1 MRRRRTRW
9 LASLAVALIT
19 ALAFVPT
26 LRNGW
31 VTWDDDRNFL
41 ENPHFRGLGADQ
53 LSWMWSTFHLG
64 HYVPLSWMSIGL
76 DFTFWGMEPA
86 GYHATSLALHVL
98 NTVLLFFIAHRLI
111 AAACGADDNTTTW
124 GAAVAALV
132 WAVHPLRVES
142 VAWITERR
150 DVLSGAF
157 FFGALLAYLRSRT
170 VAARASAWYWTSI
183 LVFVGAL
190 LSKATAVT
198 LPAVLVVLNVYPL
211 RRIGGTSGW
220 WNDAVRRVYAEI
232 IPFAGLSA
240 VFSALTF
247 IALQPVD
254 QLAAAGKV
262 AVSAY
267 GLCFYLVKTVVPVG
281 LSPLYEMPLEV
292 SLLSPRFAV
301 SAVAVVLL
309 AFALWKV
316 ARRTPALAAAAVA
329 FVVMLL
335 PLLGVHQNGPQIAAD
350 RYTYDASAALAILAA
365 SALFA
370 IPLLSAVAARSVAA
384 GVVLLL
390 ATLTWRQLAVW
401 HDGESLWAQV
411 LRVEPRSS
419 LGNNNL
425 GNLLL
430 RRGDVDAAVVHYE
443 AAVATNP
450 RYAEAHDNLGVAYA
464 RKGALDDA
472 VRQHRAALDINPRQ
486 ASAQANWGVAL
497 SRQGDVEGAIA
508 HFRAALAIDPTLADA
523 HVNWA
528 NALFRTG
535 RTDEAAGHYRAAL
548 ALRPDD
554 VPAHL
559 NWGAAL
565 AQRGQFAEAIEHFR
579 AVLAVDPGQ
588 PDARAWLAQATRD
601 LAARAA
607 KH

>member
-1 MRRRRTRW
+1 MRRQRTRW
-9 LASLAVALIT
+9 LPSFAVALIT

-31 VTWDDDRNFL
+31 VTWDDDKNFL
-41 ENPHFRGLGADQ
+41 ENLLFRGLGAGQ
-53 LSWMWSTFHLG
+53 VEWMWSTFHLG
-64 HYVPLSWMSIGL
+64 HYVPLSWMSLGFDYAI
-76 DFTFWGMEPA
+76 WGMEPA
-86 GYHATSLALHVL
+86 GYHATSLAIHVL
-98 NTVLLFFIAHRLI
+98 NAVLLFFIARRLI
-111 AAACGADDNTTTW
+111 AAARGVDDDTTTW
-124 GAAVAALV
+124 GAAVAALL

-157 FFGALLAYLRSRT
+157 FFGAGLAYLRSRT
-170 VAARASAWYWTSI
+170 VPGRGSGWYWTSI
-183 LVFVGAL
+183 LAFLAAL

-211 RRIGGTSGW
+211 RRIGGTTGW
-220 WNDAVRRVYAEI
+220 WNDAARRVYAELA
-232 IPFAGLSA
+232 PFAVLSA
-240 VFSALTF
+240 AFSALTF
-247 IALQPVD
+247 VALQPVD

-267 GLCFYLVKTVVPVG
+267 SLCFYLIKTIVPAG

-292 SLLSPRFAV
+292 SLASPRFAV
-301 SAVAVVLL
+301 SALAVVLL
-309 AFALWKV
+309 ACALWKV
-316 ARRTPALAAAAVA
+316 ARRTPARAAAAAA

-350 RYTYDASAALAILAA
+350 RYTYNASAALAILAA
-365 SALFA
+365 SALLT
-370 IPLLSAVAARSVAA
+370 IPRLPVAALRSVAA

-390 ATLTWRQLAVW
+390 AILTWHQLAVW
-401 HDGESLWAQV
+401 RDGESLWSQV

-425 GNLLL
+425 GNLFL
-430 RRGDVDAAVVHYE
+430 RRGDVDGALAHYATAVE
-443 AAVATNP
+443 TNP

-472 VRQHRAALDINPRQ
+472 VRHHRAALDINPRQ

-508 HFRAALAIDPTLADA
+508 HFRAALAIDPALADA

-528 NALFRTG
+528 NALVRTG
-535 RTDEAAGHYRAAL
+535 RGAEAAGHYRAAL

-559 NWGAAL
+559 SWGAAL
-565 AQRGQFAEAIEHFR
+565 AQQGQLAEAIAHFR

-588 PDARAWLAQATRD
+588 PDARAYLSRATRE
-601 LAARAA
+601 LEARAA
-607 KH
+607 KR